1 MDRNPNEGDTP
12 NLNESHALSLN
23 EGHTPFDEHE
33 RRVSELQA
41 DADVAARYERI
52 KGRRRVMRSVARVVR
67 WGVNALLVLV
77 FFFPFLWMVSS
88 SLKTLGETM
97 SFPPSLFPASP
108 QWQNYNQAWNSI
120 PFGKYIVNSLV
131 VTLAVLVMQFVT
143 VVPAAY
149 AFSQYKFWGRG
160 ALFGVTLVTM
170 MVPAQLVFLPLFI
183 RFAQWGMINTY
194 WSLILPFATSAF
206 NIFMLRQ
213 TFNQMPRELVEA
225 ARLDGASELKIVVKL
240 FLPMAK
246 ATIVTCALLTFIN
259 TWNDYFWPLVLTT
272 NDTVRTLPVGVASM
286 RASESGINYQILMAA
301 NVVLTLPI
309 MVVYLFANKHIIK
322 AFTYI
327 GDK

>member
-1 MDRNPNEGDTP
+1 MSQDNK
-12 NLNESHALSLN
+12 
-23 EGHTPFDEHE
+23 EGHLPSSDNDA
-33 RRVSELQA
+33 RLSGIKA
-41 DADVAARYERI
+41 NADVAAQYERI
-52 KGRRRVMRSVARVVR
+52 KERRRVTQAVTRVVR
-67 WGVNALLVLV
+67 WIVNVLLVLV
-77 FFFPFLWMVSS
+77 FFFPFLWMVTS

-120 PFGKYIVNSLV
+120 PFGKYIINSLV
-131 VTLAVLVMQFVT
+131 VMLTVLVMQLIT

-149 AFSQYKFWGRG
+149 AFSQYKFWGKG
-160 ALFGVTLVTM
+160 VLFGITLVTM

-183 RFAQWGMINTY
+183 LFAQWGMINTY

-213 TFNQMPRELVEA
+213 TFNQMPQELVEA
-225 ARLDGASELKIVVKL
+225 ARLDGASEIKIVVKL

-246 ATIVTCALLTFIN
+246 ATLVTCALLTFIN

-309 MVVYLFANKHIIK
+309 MIVYLFANKHIIK

>member
-1 MDRNPNEGDTP
+1 MDK
-12 NLNESHALSLN
+12 NLM
-23 EGHTPFDEHE
+23 EGHVAALDHE
-33 RRVSELQA
+33 RRDATFQD

-52 KGRRRVMRSVARVVR
+52 KERRRVTRVVARVVR
-67 WGVNALLVLV
+67 WLVNALLVLV
-77 FFFPFLWMVSS
+77 FLSPFLWMVSS

-97 SFPPSLFPASP
+97 TFPPSLLPAVP
-108 QWQNYNQAWNSI
+108 QGQNYATAWNSI
-120 PFGKYIVNSLV
+120 PFGKYVANSLV
-131 VTLAVLVMQFVT
+131 VTLTVLVMQLVT

-149 AFSQYKFWGRG
+149 AFSQYKFRGRG
-160 ALFGVTLVTM
+160 VLFGVTLVTM

-183 RFAQWGMINTY
+183 LFAQWGIINTY
-194 WSLILPFATSAF
+194 WSLVLPFATSAF

-213 TFNQMPRELVEA
+213 TFNQMPQELVEA
-225 ARLDGASELKIVVKL
+225 ARLDGASELKIVVRL

-246 ATIVTCALLTFIN
+246 ATLVTCALLTFIN

-272 NDTVRTLPVGVASM
+272 NDAVRTLPVGVASM

-301 NVVLTLPI
+301 NVMLTLPI
-309 MVVYLFANKHIIK
+309 MAVYLIANKHIIK

>member
-1 MDRNPNEGDTP
+1 MSQDNK
-12 NLNESHALSLN
+12 
-23 EGHTPFDEHE
+23 EGHLPSSDHDA
-33 RRVSELQA
+33 RLSGIKA
-41 DADVAARYERI
+41 NADVAAQYERI
-52 KGRRRVMRSVARVVR
+52 KERRRVTQAVTRVVR
-67 WGVNALLVLV
+67 WIVNVLLVLV
-77 FFFPFLWMVSS
+77 FFFPFLWMVTS

-120 PFGKYIVNSLV
+120 PFGKYIINSLV
-131 VTLAVLVMQFVT
+131 VMLTVLVMQLIT

-149 AFSQYKFWGRG
+149 AFSQYKFWGKG
-160 ALFGVTLVTM
+160 VLFGITLVTM

-183 RFAQWGMINTY
+183 LFARWGMINTY

-213 TFNQMPRELVEA
+213 TFNQMPQELVEA
-225 ARLDGASELKIVVKL
+225 ARLDGASEIKIVVKL

-246 ATIVTCALLTFIN
+246 ATLVTCALLTFIN

-309 MVVYLFANKHIIK
+309 MIVYLFANKHIIK

>member
-1 MDRNPNEGDTP
+1 MSQDNK
-12 NLNESHALSLN
+12 
-23 EGHTPFDEHE
+23 EGHLPSSDHDA
-33 RRVSELQA
+33 RLSGIKANA
-41 DADVAARYERI
+41 DMAAQYERI
-52 KGRRRVMRSVARVVR
+52 KERRRVTQAVTRVVR
-67 WGVNALLVLV
+67 WIVNVLLVLV
-77 FFFPFLWMVSS
+77 FFFPFLWMVTS

-120 PFGKYIVNSLV
+120 PFGKYIINSLV
-131 VTLAVLVMQFVT
+131 VMLAVLVMQLIT

-149 AFSQYKFWGRG
+149 AFSQYKFWGKG
-160 ALFGVTLVTM
+160 VLFGITLVTM

-183 RFAQWGMINTY
+183 LFAQWGMINTY

-213 TFNQMPRELVEA
+213 TFNQMPQELVEA
-225 ARLDGASELKIVVKL
+225 ARLDGASEIKIVVKL

-246 ATIVTCALLTFIN
+246 ATLVTCALLTFIN

-309 MVVYLFANKHIIK
+309 MIVYLFANKHIIK